1 MESGDVV
8 RNDLKRE
15 IADVIL
21 IRMRSDAVLLQL
33 LGAAW
38 GRKGKAGREG
48 KKKI

>member
-1 MESGDVV
+1 MDSGDVV

-21 IRMRSDAVLLQL
+21 ILMHSDAVLLL